1 MDPISD
7 DGIWSF
13 GDFGPAHEEVQ
24 KISGIENNN
33 WEMNVWGGMMKFPG
47 VVCED
52 GETIYMFGM
61 MNCVETM
68 KWQSEENLK
77 KYSENRDPID
87 EPSCPYKI
95 QPENQGKLLW
105 LSGKLTLKSLIEEQ
119 TGINEQAWKKVPP
132 CLLIY

>member
-47 VVCED
+47 VLCED

-105 LSGKLTLKSLIEEQ
+105 LSGKCQKCARMGLNVFHIK
-119 TGINEQAWKKVPP
+119 
-132 CLLIY
+132 